1 MRVLVTGAS
10 GFVGGAVVSALLER
24 KHEVRALVRNR
35 ARAPRLA
42 ELGVDLALG
51 HLEDPQALRE
61 AVTGVQ
67 AVMHVAGLLA
77 EPLPGDFTRV
87 NVEGTR
93 NVVEAAVA
101 ARIERLLFV
110 SSVSAVGPS
119 SSGVPL
125 TESRPSSPTS
135 AYGRSKADAERL
147 VRAHGERLPYT
158 IIRPPVVYGPG
169 DRKLLPLFKL
179 ARLGALPSAGAGA
192 ERVSLVHVRDL
203 AVGMVTALE
212 HPAAARETFFLADAD
227 APTVH
232 ELLRTIGLA
241 AGADVHV
248 VQLPPAAVFGAAL
261 LAETVGRL
269 VRRTPM
275 FNSDFIADVVGHSWV
290 CSPDH
295 ARDALG
301 FEAKIGWREGL
312 RDAAG
317 WYLAQSLVP

>member
-10 GFVGGAVVSALLER
+10 GFVGGAVVRALLER
-24 KHEVRALVRNR
+24 RHEVRALVRHR
-35 ARAPRLA
+35 ARATLLT
-42 ELGVDLALG
+42 ELGVDLAVGDL
-51 HLEDPQALRE
+51 DDRPALSA
-61 AVTGVQ
+61 AVSGVQ
-67 AVMHVAGLLA
+67 AVLHVAGLMA

-93 NVVEAAVA
+93 NVIEAAEA
-101 ARIERLLFV
+101 AGVERLLFV

-119 SSGVPL
+119 PTGTPL
-125 TESRPSSPTS
+125 TESQPSSPAS

-158 IIRPPVVYGPG
+158 IVRPPVVYGPG

-179 ARLGALPSAGAGA
+179 ARFGVLPSAGHGT

-212 HPAAARETFFLADAD
+212 HPAAARETFFFADPD
-227 APTVH
+227 APSLH

-248 VQLPPAAVFGAAL
+248 VPLPPVAVFGAAL
-261 LAETVGRL
+261 LSETLGRL

-275 FNSDFIADVVGHSWV
+275 FNSDFIADVIGHSWV

-295 ARDALG
+295 AREVLG

-312 RDAAG
+312 REAAG